1 MMFESFFDE
10 FPDLMST
17 EVRYLKFLNSPTD
30 SRSLI
35 PKGRYEFFEF
45 FCSNVNCD
53 CKKAIIK
60 VMSYELN
67 KSWAIIRYG
76 WGAGRRKPEFQLD
89 PGNVDDPLSN
99 EFLEFFKEM
108 IRRDQHY
115 AARIEKHYL
124 QFKKRM
130 RERTQAIN
138 NFVCNQSGKE
148 MDGMAPVTVVME
160 QISKNIFS
168 KQTLKK
174 KLFSLIRWR
183 T

>member
-1 MMFESFFDE
+1 MFESFFDE

-17 EVRYLKFLNSPTD
+17 EVRYLKFLDSPTD
-30 SRSLI
+30 SSSLI

-53 CKKAIIK
+53 CKRVIIN

-67 KSWAIIRYG
+67 KSWVIIHYK
-76 WGAGRRKPEFQLD
+76 WGTWGRKPEFQLD
-89 PGNVDDPLSN
+89 PENIDDPLSN

-108 IRRDQHY
+108 IRRDRRY

-130 RERTQAIN
+130 REHERTQALN
-138 NFVCNQSGKE
+138 NFFRNQSNAE
-148 MDGMAPVTVVME
+148 MDEMVPVME
-160 QISKNIFS
+160 LISKNLFS
-168 KQTLKK
+168 KQALKN
-174 KLFSLIRWR
+174 KLFGLLRWR